1 MFSLWLSHI
10 ALHDYVNNERSA
22 RAVINLLVF
31 FPDYSCFGDF
41 TLLHPTGKS
50 NGGKLSL
57 FNKNQMTS
65 KFFLIQWFFKYAKL
79 SSFISSGVQSSQLDV
94 SKTYNLAH
102 SYKACFEQI
111 GQFTCKLLKSML
123 HPIITMTLYQVNVLI
138 RTTSSFPRHSS
149 SHHCRSC

>member
-22 RAVINLLVF
+22 LAVINLLVF

-41 TLLHPTGKS
+41 TLLHTTGKS

-65 KFFLIQWFFKYAKL
+65 KFFLIQ
-79 SSFISSGVQSSQLDV
+79 
-94 SKTYNLAH
+94 
-102 SYKACFEQI
+102 
-111 GQFTCKLLKSML
+111 
-123 HPIITMTLYQVNVLI
+123 
-138 RTTSSFPRHSS
+138 
-149 SHHCRSC
+149 

>member
-57 FNKNQMTS
+57 FNKNQMTFQIIICQTFIIY
-65 KFFLIQWFFKYAKL
+65 FFR
-79 SSFISSGVQSSQLDV
+79 SS
-94 SKTYNLAH
+94 
-102 SYKACFEQI
+102 
-111 GQFTCKLLKSML
+111 
-123 HPIITMTLYQVNVLI
+123 IITT
-138 RTTSSFPRHSS
+138 
-149 SHHCRSC
+149 